1 VGARGLLARLLV
13 VGGIGAVV
21 LAATAAPAAA
31 HGVGGVR
38 PTNYQTRILSVRPE
52 VPGITVR
59 TVDLGDR
66 LEVENR
72 TRRDVVVLGYDDEPY
87 LRIGPRGTFE
97 NVRSPATYVNRT
109 RRGGGPVPASA
120 DPEAPPE
127 WRRIS
132 DEPVARWHDH
142 RAHWMRPDE
151 PPAVQRDPDRTH
163 VLQRFRV
170 EIVDGDRSIIARGD
184 VRWVPAPSP
193 WPWLALA
200 AVAGIGLI
208 AASRTGHAATA
219 VAIAL
224 GLVVVVE
231 VVHLAGSWGATTL
244 GVGTRLG
251 ASIYGFGAAVVS
263 AIALVWVVRRGL
275 HAAAPLVLIAGLFV
289 AIAGGLADFSV
300 LTRSQVPTTVPDAVA
315 RAGVALALGIGIG
328 LTVVGA
334 LRLRPSPRPRA
345 SVQRS
350 AADGAGAEPMRS
362 PAYSNQRD

>member
-1 VGARGLLARLLV
+1 MNPRGLLARLLV
-13 VGGIGAVV
+13 VGGIAAAAV
-21 LAATAAPAAA
+21 AATAAPAAA

-38 PTNYQTRILSVRPE
+38 PSNYQARILSVRPE

-66 LEVENR
+66 IEVENR
-72 TRRDVVVLGYDDEPY
+72 TRRDIVVLGYDDEPY

-97 NVRSPATYVNRT
+97 NVRSPATYVNRS
-109 RRGGGPVPASA
+109 RSGGGPVPESA

-151 PPAVQRDPDRTH
+151 PPVVRADPDRTH
-163 VLQRFRV
+163 VLQRFRI
-170 EIVDGDRSIIARGD
+170 EIVDGDRSIVARGD
-184 VRWVPAPSP
+184 LRWVPGPSP
-193 WPWLALA
+193 WPWLVLA
-200 AVAGIGLI
+200 VVVGTGLV
-208 AASRTGHAATA
+208 SVGRTDRAATA

-224 GLVVVVE
+224 GVVIVVE
-231 VVHLAGSWGATTL
+231 IMHLAGSWGATTL
-244 GVGTRLG
+244 GVGTRIG

-263 AIALVWVVRRGL
+263 AIALWRVVRAGL
-275 HAAAPLVLIAGLFV
+275 HAAAPLVLVAGLFV

-300 LTRSQVPTTVPDAVA
+300 LTRSQIPTTIPDWLA

-328 LTVVGA
+328 LTIVGG
-334 LRLRPSPRPRA
+334 LRLRPSPRPGARD
-345 SVQRS
+345 QRG
-350 AADGAGAEPMRS
+350 ALGADGAEPIRS
-362 PAYSNQRD
+362 PATSNQHD